1 MITKSQDF
9 EGKKSECRF
18 RSIYAFHASV
28 HLQKKETT
36 MEKKEKITPC
46 LWYNGNAA
54 EAADLY
60 CSVFADAK
68 IASRSPYVIEIS
80 VSGQKMTLLDGGP
93 MYQPNPSISLFNI
106 CETENELTRSWDALT
121 KEGSVLMPLD
131 TYPWS
136 KKYGWVTDKFGVS
149 WQLSLGK
156 LEDVGQKI
164 TPCLMFTGK
173 QCGRAEEALEF
184 YSSVFKISKTDG
196 ILYEGENKKLVQ
208 HAQFALLGQ
217 KFMVMDSAE
226 MHNFDFSEGVS
237 LTIHC
242 ETQEEIDFYWEKL
255 TESGKESMCGWL
267 KDKFGVSWQ
276 VVPVILEKILSDPQ
290 KAGKA
295 AKAFMAMRKLD
306 IEQIVQATLE
316 TA

>member
-1 MITKSQDF
+1 MS
-9 EGKKSECRF
+9 R
-18 RSIYAFHASV
+18 
-28 HLQKKETT
+28 
-36 MEKKEKITPC
+36 KEKITPC
-46 LWYNGNAA
+46 LWYNGGAE

-68 IASRSPYVIEIS
+68 VTAKSPIVIGIN
-80 VSGQKMTLLDGGP
+80 VAGQSITLLDGGP
-93 MYQPNPSISLFNI
+93 MYQPNSSISFFYI
-106 CETENELTRSWDALT
+106 CETEKELERIWNAFT
-121 KEGSVLMPLD
+121 KEGSVLMALD
-131 TYPWS
+131 QYPWS

-156 LEDVGQKI
+156 IEEVGQKI

-173 QCGRAEEALEF
+173 QCGRAEEALHF
-184 YSSVFKISKTDG
+184 YSSLFKNSKTDG
-196 ILYEGENKKLVQ
+196 VLHNEKNKKLVQ

-217 KFMVMDSAE
+217 KFMVMDSDE
-226 MHNFDFSEGVS
+226 QHKFNFSEGVS

-242 ETQEEIDFYWEKL
+242 ETQDEIDFYWNKL
-255 TESGKESMCGWL
+255 TESGQESMCGWL

-276 VVPVILEKILSDPQ
+276 IVPTVLDNIMRDPD

-306 IEQIVQATLE
+306 IEQIVQATLV
-316 TA
+316 